1 MLHFAKDWWK
11 FIQIHQYYDMA
22 LNIYCTLSQGSPN
35 VSRAVIHIDEKAGR
49 QTYKLLV
56 EGDNLQGVIATRGQL
71 QQSLK
76 ISYLHVTG
84 GWAEWHSRLRFR
96 KGCG

>member
-1 MLHFAKDWWK
+1 MW
-11 FIQIHQYYDMA
+11 
-22 LNIYCTLSQGSPN
+22 NIYRILSQGSPN

-71 QQSLK
+71 QQIFEELVVCMQLGVGLSDT
-76 ISYLHVTG
+76 SVTLPG
-84 GWAEWHSRLRFR
+84 PVSERVVVNR
-96 KGCG
+96 KFS